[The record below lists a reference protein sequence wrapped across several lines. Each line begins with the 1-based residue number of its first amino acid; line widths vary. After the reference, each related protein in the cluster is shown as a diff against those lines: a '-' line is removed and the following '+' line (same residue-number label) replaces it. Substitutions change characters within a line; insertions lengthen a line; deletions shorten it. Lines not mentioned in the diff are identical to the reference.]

1 MKEYLLFVKFS
12 SRRNQ
17 CHQTTLHDV
26 LLSSWT
32 FLETFTCISLKE
44 TPHPDYRY
52 KNVFDSWANA
62 CWNRIKSADKSSV
75 TKDCIVNVHS
85 VGITRIMKLDWK
97 YDQTKRDVIVLL

>member
-1 MKEYLLFVKFS
+1 MKEYVLFVQFS

-26 LLSSWT
+26 LLSSGT

-52 KNVFDSWANA
+52 KNVFDS
-62 CWNRIKSADKSSV
+62 
-75 TKDCIVNVHS
+75 
-85 VGITRIMKLDWK
+85 
-97 YDQTKRDVIVLL
+97 